1 MLSTSVREAHSSAV
15 KLATQAEAERL
26 RQQEEEVRRH
36 PPADS
41 ATQIRQ
47 IALVHE
53 QQDRARTR
61 LEDERRMLSD
71 QLAQATARLEANA
84 EQLREQRASMQK
96 GITDDSQRKSDEQ
109 FLQAVRQLEQIPP
122 KQAKK
127 VLETLMAGESGKNGT
142 GTGVDGA
149 GLEQA
154 VSYLDAMSPRA
165 AAKVLR
171 EFKTDGDIMLATEL
185 LERLRTHG
193 VNAPSSKGAAP
204 LGSSIAEE
212 DLPHAG
218 SAAHPDDP
226 DAGAH

>member
-1 MLSTSVREAHSSAV
+1 MRSLWNTLSFLAVVHLLALLIAVGWLWQSGRLTRERVQDVRQMLSTSVREAHSSAV

-96 GITDDSQRKSDEQ
+96 GIK
-109 FLQAVRQLEQIPP
+109 A
-122 KQAKK
+122 
-127 VLETLMAGESGKNGT
+127 
-142 GTGVDGA
+142 
-149 GLEQA
+149 
-154 VSYLDAMSPRA
+154 
-165 AAKVLR
+165 
-171 EFKTDGDIMLATEL
+171 
-185 LERLRTHG
+185 
-193 VNAPSSKGAAP
+193 
-204 LGSSIAEE
+204 
-212 DLPHAG
+212 
-218 SAAHPDDP
+218 
-226 DAGAH
+226 